1 MSNQQKRIMYPYSK
15 MYHNKAYAATRKNVQ
30 QNSVKAVA
38 AQSKIKS
45 KNVVKANKRNKPWKI
60 KVHARTPFG
69 HTEPYNYSDTVP
81 LKQFPIATST
91 IAPTSSVIASVDLIS
106 ALTAGTSDNTRLGDT
121 VIVDYV
127 DFHAIALN
135 LTNTTISANT
145 PLSDVSFRMLI
156 VGSKSNVRVDP
167 LTSIDGFGTINNSV
181 VTTDAMIFYDS
192 GIHNLTPTR
201 GNTGTSYLAST
212 GVTALY
218 HNSFRLSKRVSFH
231 NRKAAGMFV
240 QFNGATLVAGSLFAI
255 FYTSNAAGALNVTSV
270 STSFSVGFRD
280 YDPDITAGIS
290 DRVSVLERQVD
301 NTNLIARIN
310 ELEEK
315 LQQSYLVKKDAISSF

>member
-1 MSNQQKRIMYPYSK
+1 MSNQQKKPMYPYQK
-15 MYHNKAYAATRKNVQ
+15 MYNKTAYAATRKNAQKNTAKAMVVHPKLKPRQ
-30 QNSVKAVA
+30 PVKGG
-38 AQSKIKS
+38 
-45 KNVVKANKRNKPWKI
+45 KRNKPWKS
-60 KVHARTPFG
+60 KSLNRTPFG

-81 LKQFPIATST
+81 LKQFPIATSNVL
-91 IAPTSSVIASVDLIS
+91 PTGSAIASVDLIS

-127 DFHAIALN
+127 DINTIAIN
-135 LTNTTISANT
+135 LTNSQPNAT
-145 PLSDVSFRMLI
+145 PTSDIAFRMLI

-192 GIHNLTPTR
+192 GVQNLTPTR
-201 GNTGTSYLAST
+201 GNTGTTYGATT
-212 GVTALY
+212 GVIALY
-218 HNSFRLSKRVSFH
+218 HNSFRISKRKSFH

-255 FYTSNAAGALNVTSV
+255 FYSSGNTTDNAASV
-270 STSFSVGFRD
+270 NTSFSVGFRD

-301 NTNLIARIN
+301 NTNLIARVN

-315 LQQSYLVKKDAISSF
+315 LQQSYLVKKDALSSL